1 MVAGSNPAGIA
12 ICAPGLFLLEEFQ
25 HVAKA
30 NALALGASRW
40 GGRMNLEEVWRIRE
54 EDVYPALFGGDSRGI
69 FVLSSE
75 LFQRRFGVA
84 EVDPRWLFYGVFEH
98 APRPQRPYWLYV
110 TSGHSNPWEQEED
123 AYDPEGESGAGVE
136 FILASTEQGDW
147 AIRCLQNLLAFDL
160 LLGAG
165 HFGGR
170 GPLGEGDRIP
180 LRSPI
185 NGVEG
190 CEVRNVVVVRTP
202 LLPSGFTLPS
212 GRVEFFTFVG
222 MTDRELDFA
231 KESGNEALLTKL
243 SSNGFFPVTDPRRQ
257 SVI

>member
-1 MVAGSNPAGIA
+1 MA
-12 ICAPGLFLLEEFQ
+12 LLWRFRTCTD
-25 HVAKA
+25 AA
-30 NALALGASRW
+30 AALLALRDVWSLESVGARGRRLRSR
-40 GGRMNLEEVWRIRE
+40 RRIR
-54 EDVYPALFGGDSRGI
+54 S
-69 FVLSSE
+69 
-75 LFQRRFGVA
+75 
-84 EVDPRWLFYGVFEH
+84 
-98 APRPQRPYWLYV
+98 
-110 TSGHSNPWEQEED
+110 
-123 AYDPEGESGAGVE
+123 GVE

>member
-1 MVAGSNPAGIA
+1 
-12 ICAPGLFLLEEFQ
+12 
-25 HVAKA
+25 
-30 NALALGASRW
+30 
-40 GGRMNLEEVWRIRE
+40 MNLEEVWRIRE